1 MQNSHSR
8 IIAYPGSFD
17 PITMG
22 HVSLVQRAL
31 AIFDSVI
38 VSVVSEPPKPMTFS
52 LEERVDM
59 AREVF
64 VDEPRVSVEGF
75 DGLLPKYIKAC
86 HADAVLRGLRAVS
99 DFDCEF
105 QLALM
110 NRRQDRHVETLF
122 LMTDS
127 QWLYTSSS
135 GIKDLARLGGNIT
148 GLVPETVAKRLHRRF
163 IHRKGARS
171 EILKTAAS

>member
-1 MQNSHSR
+1 MSNQNTR

-31 AIFDSVI
+31 AIFDQVV
-38 VSVVSEPPKPMTFS
+38 VSVVSIPAKPMTFS
-52 LEERVDM
+52 LDERMDM

-64 VDEPRVSVEGF
+64 AGEPRVSVEGF
-75 DGLLPKYIKAC
+75 DGLLPKYVRQC
-86 HADAVLRGLRAVS
+86 RADAVLRGLRAVS

-110 NRRQDRHVETLF
+110 NRRQDHHVETLF

-148 GLVPETVAKRLHRRF
+148 GLVPDCVARRLDEKFH
-163 IHRKGARS
+163 HCPQ
-171 EILKTAAS
+171 AAS